1 MNCQPLEKKL
11 LLCRSA
17 NFFAMISDSASPTEV
32 ASETGSSSQTSSL
45 FDQMIPYDHEQIVH
59 CYDKA
64 TGLKAI
70 VAIHSTEL
78 GPAMGGT
85 RMWNYASSEEALNDA
100 IRLARGM
107 TYKSAISG
115 LNVGGGKAVL
125 IGDPDKLKNEAYLR
139 RFGRFIN
146 GLGGKYVTAGDVNM
160 TLRDLEYIRMETK
173 HVTGLPEY
181 LGGSGASSLIT
192 AYGVYMGMKAAAHE
206 AFGTDSLEGKKVAVQ
221 GAGGVGSKLIEY
233 LTREKAIV
241 FVSDVSEDKLQR
253 ASREFGAHVVSL
265 DGIYDIP
272 ADIYSPCA
280 LGATLNDE
288 TIDRLSCQVIA
299 GGANN
304 QLADEKKHGPLL
316 QQKGVVYAP
325 DFLVNAGG
333 IMAVAAEY
341 FGDYSKEYLMRKAER
356 IYDTCQ
362 SVLQQASQQQT
373 DPHQVATQMAEDR
386 LAAISQLR

>member
-1 MNCQPLEKKL
+1 METISADQSATLQQENGKSEPAKPSVFDRMQPYE
-11 LLCRSA
+11 
-17 NFFAMISDSASPTEV
+17 
-32 ASETGSSSQTSSL
+32 
-45 FDQMIPYDHEQIVH
+45 HEQIVH
-59 CYDKA
+59 CYDKT

-70 VAIHSTEL
+70 VAIHSTAL

-85 RMWNYASSEEALNDA
+85 RMWNYASDEEALTDA

-125 IGDPDKLKNEAYLR
+125 IGDPKKLKNEAYLR
-139 RFGRFIN
+139 RFGRFID

-160 TLRDLEYIRMETK
+160 TLRDLEYISMETR
-173 HVTGLPEY
+173 HVTGLPETI
-181 LGGSGASSLIT
+181 GGSGSSGVIT
-192 AYGVYMGMKAAAHE
+192 AYGVYMGIKAAAKE
-206 AFGTDSLEGKKVAVQ
+206 AYGTDNLEGKKVAVQ
-221 GAGGVGSKLIEY
+221 GVGAVGRKLTEY
-233 LTREKAIV
+233 LVKEKAVV
-241 FVSDVSEDKLQR
+241 FASDVSEDKLQR
-253 ASREFGAHVVSL
+253 ISREFGAHVVSM

-288 TIDRLSCQVIA
+288 TIARLTCQVIA

-304 QLADEKKHGPLL
+304 QLADEQKHGAML
-316 QQKGVVYAP
+316 QKKGIIYAP

-341 FGDYSKEYLMRKAER
+341 LGQYSKEYLFQKAER
-356 IYDTCQ
+356 IYDVCRD
-362 SVLQQASQQQT
+362 VLQQATRQQVSSYQI
-373 DPHQVATQMAEDR
+373 AMQMAEDR
-386 LAAISQLR
+386 ITDVSQLR

>member
-1 MNCQPLEKKL
+1 MK
-11 LLCRSA
+11 
-17 NFFAMISDSASPTEV
+17 SDTAGPAES
-32 ASETGSSSQTSSL
+32 ASETDYPHRAPSL
-45 FDQMIPYDHEQIVH
+45 FDRMTPYDHEQIVH
-59 CYDKA
+59 CYDRA

-85 RMWNYASSEEALNDA
+85 RMWNYASDKEALTDA
-100 IRLARGM
+100 VRLARGM

-125 IGDPDKLKNEAYLR
+125 IGNPEQLKNEAYLR
-139 RFGRFIN
+139 QFGRFIN
-146 GLGGKYVTAGDVNM
+146 GMSGKYVTAGDVNM

-192 AYGVYMGMKAAAHE
+192 AYGVYIGMKAAAQE

-221 GAGGVGSKLIEY
+221 GAGGVGNKLIEY
-233 LTREKAIV
+233 LSKENAIV
-241 FVSDVSEDKLQR
+241 FVSDVAEDKLQR
-253 ASREFGAHVVSL
+253 ASREFGAHAVSL
-265 DGIYDIP
+265 EGIYDIP

-288 TIDRLSCQVIA
+288 TIGRLSCQVIA

-316 QQKGVVYAP
+316 QQKGITYAP

-341 FGDYSKEYLMRKAER
+341 FGDYSKEYLVQKAER
-356 IYDTCQ
+356 IYDVCR
-362 SVLQQASQQQT
+362 SVLQQAAEQQT
-373 DPHQVATQMAEDR
+373 DPQQIAMRMAQNR
-386 LAAISQLR
+386 INSISQLR

>member
-1 MNCQPLEKKL
+1 MKSIPDNEVVIGTESRP
-11 LLCRSA
+11 
-17 NFFAMISDSASPTEV
+17 NSPK
-32 ASETGSSSQTSSL
+32 QTSTSIL
-45 FDQMIPYDHEQIVH
+45 DQMASYGHEQIVH
-59 CYDKA
+59 CYDEA

-70 VAIHSTEL
+70 VVIHSTVL

-85 RMWNYASSEEALNDA
+85 RMWDYASNEAALTDA
-100 IRLARGM
+100 VRLARGM

-125 IGDPDKLKNEAYLR
+125 IGDPEKLKNEVYLR
-139 RFGRFIN
+139 RFGRFIE
-146 GLGGKYVTAGDVNM
+146 GLGGRYVTAGDVNM

-173 HVTGLPEY
+173 HVTGLPEAM
-181 LGGSGASSLIT
+181 GGSGSSSLIT
-192 AYGVYMGMKAAAHE
+192 AYGVYMGMKAAAKE

-233 LTREKAIV
+233 LTKEKAIV
-241 FVSDVSEDKLQR
+241 FASDVSENKLQR
-253 ASREFGAHVVSL
+253 VSREFGAHVVSL
-265 DGIYDIP
+265 DGIYDVP

-288 TIDRLSCQVIA
+288 TIPRLSCQVIA

-304 QLADEKKHGPLL
+304 QLADERKHGPLL
-316 QQKGVVYAP
+316 QQRGVIYTP

-341 FGDYSKEYLMRKAER
+341 FGNYSKEYLIQKAER
-356 IYDTCQ
+356 IYDVCQ
-362 SVLQQASQQQT
+362 KVLKQAGNEKI
-373 DPHQVATQMAEDR
+373 DPHQIALRMAEDR
-386 LAAISQLR
+386 IASIAQLR

>member
-1 MNCQPLEKKL
+1 METILADQSAASRQENGKSERATPSVFDCMQPYE
-11 LLCRSA
+11 
-17 NFFAMISDSASPTEV
+17 
-32 ASETGSSSQTSSL
+32 
-45 FDQMIPYDHEQIVH
+45 HEQIVH
-59 CYDKA
+59 CYDPT

-70 VAIHSTEL
+70 VAIHSTAL

-85 RMWNYASSEEALNDA
+85 RMWNYVSDEEALTDA

-125 IGDPDKLKNEAYLR
+125 IGDPKKLKNEAYLR
-139 RFGRFIN
+139 RFGKFID

-160 TLRDLEYIRMETK
+160 TLRDLEYISMETR
-173 HVTGLPEY
+173 HVTGLPETI
-181 LGGSGASSLIT
+181 GGSGSSGLIT
-192 AYGVYMGMKAAAHE
+192 AYGVYMGIKAAAKE
-206 AFGTDSLEGKKVAVQ
+206 AYGTDSLEDKKVAIQ
-221 GAGGVGSKLIEY
+221 GVGAVGRKLTEY
-233 LTREKAIV
+233 LTKEKAIV

-253 ASREFGAHVVSL
+253 VSKEFGAHVVSM

-280 LGATLNDE
+280 LGSTLNDE
-288 TIDRLSCQVIA
+288 TISRLNCQIIS

-304 QLADEKKHGPLL
+304 QLADEQKHGAML
-316 QQKGVVYAP
+316 QKKGIIYAP

-341 FGDYSKEYLMRKAER
+341 FGQYSKEYLFQKADR
-356 IYDTCQ
+356 IYDMCRNI
-362 SVLQQASQQQT
+362 LQQASQQQISS
-373 DPHQVATQMAEDR
+373 HLVAMQMAEDR
-386 LAAISQLR
+386 ITAISQL